1 MIFILKTIIGI
12 IGLIAA
18 IALLDNL
25 KKPLDWK
32 VRKAQQENSKS
43 EELTESKEVEE
54 PEKVQPQLRQSTWST
69 NYNWK
74 FNWDDDDDD
83 KYDADDDDEDDDDDD
98 DDWDEYEN
106 DDWGDDDDDDY
117 DEYDRSKKTARKKK
131 ELEDDLWSMHI
142 TSQTLGIDDY
152 SGLNGFDIFNNEKDE

>member
-18 IALLDNL
+18 LAFLDRLN
-25 KKPLDWK
+25 KPLDWK
-32 VRKAQQENSKS
+32 VRKAQQENSKD

-54 PEKVQPQLRQSTWST
+54 PEKAQPQLRQSTWST
-69 NYNWK
+69 NYNRK
-74 FNWDDDDDD
+74 FNWNDDDDD
-83 KYDADDDDEDDDDDD
+83 KYDADDDDDDDDD

-106 DDWGDDDDDDY
+106 DDWDDDDDDDY
-117 DEYDRSKKTARKKK
+117 DEYDRSKDAARKKK

-142 TSQTLGIDDY
+142 TSKMLGIDDY
-152 SGLNGFDIFNNEKDE
+152 SGLDGFDIFNNEKDE